1 MASWLGKMWGGSSA
15 SLPYNIESSPTS
27 PATRHGSHGWA
38 MHAASKKTDDYG
50 EVTAFQANKADLA
63 KSLLRRSGSQ
73 FNAQYTDTSQTQLLP
88 ALHHFHRIKRLIH
101 PRILRAHATLDT
113 DYPDETKPAPGL
125 DNLDKTL
132 ATGTLII
139 VTEQCKP
146 LDDWLE
152 LLDPRT
158 SASNAAAISWGIYNI
173 VEALD
178 FLHSNAKLAHG
189 MVCPDAIFVTP
200 SGDFKLGGFDLITP
214 LGVGDGASSGGPT
227 PHFNK
232 FEGAVCPHDYR
243 SPERVSGR
251 YDLLQQSAPVHSIDC
266 FSLAVT
272 IEYIYSHPNAGTN
285 GQVPPPLQKALA
297 RMKNDAPKLRP
308 RLAPLLKCPVF
319 DNPHVKAE
327 KFLDEVMSKPIEEKI
342 MFLQSLPDVLNRG
355 VLNKDVAIH
364 KILPLLV
371 MGLRTNAG
379 NETAMTQDVN
389 RREVLAIVPLLFQI
403 AESYLAGTSE
413 LFQRH
418 VAPLVPILFSIN
430 DRGVRG
436 AVLQKISLLEGQL
449 DNSTINSAV
458 FEPMC
463 SGFTDSSGPLR
474 ELTLK
479 ATICLVP
486 KLNYASMEKLVR
498 YLIRL
503 QSDPEA
509 SIRTNTV
516 IFIGKIAPNLSDMSR
531 QKLILPAFMRSMKD
545 PFTPCRLSA
554 LRLVISCLS
563 YFPQKDVAEKVLPAV
578 IPHTLDAAPD
588 VRVEAFKVVDALLV
602 GLREESQ
609 KMAKDEADRISA
621 ATCGMN
627 AQSVDKG
634 SGGGIAAAP
643 NSGNYLSG
651 LWSATT
657 TTEGTPRMGGA
668 AVDRKMIAT
677 NNNNANNGPA
687 VPPTSRSP
695 AAPKF
700 SSLSLSDAQIGG
712 ASNYGNGDDGGWSD
726 DDVDISGS
734 SPAKSAVGGWNDL
747 GGKSPMDDEDG
758 DDFFAS
764 FDSKPKSIIPGGGKS
779 VSLGTRKLS
788 SGASSITT
796 ASKAA
801 PQMQP
806 SGMVLKKQQPKPVV
820 KKLPTSSD
828 MDGWDDF

>member
-50 EVTAFQANKADLA
+50 EVTAFQANKTDLA

-297 RMKNDAPKLRP
+297 RMKND
-308 RLAPLLKCPVF
+308 
-319 DNPHVKAE
+319 
-327 KFLDEVMSKPIEEKI
+327 
-342 MFLQSLPDVLNRG
+342 G
-355 VLNKDVAIH
+355 
-364 KILPLLV
+364 
-371 MGLRTNAG
+371 T
-379 NETAMTQDVN
+379 
-389 RREVLAIVPLLFQI
+389 I
-403 AESYLAGTSE
+403 A
-413 LFQRH
+413 
-418 VAPLVPILFSIN
+418 
-430 DRGVRG
+430 
-436 AVLQKISLLEGQL
+436 
-449 DNSTINSAV
+449 
-458 FEPMC
+458 
-463 SGFTDSSGPLR
+463 
-474 ELTLK
+474 
-479 ATICLVP
+479 
-486 KLNYASMEKLVR
+486 
-498 YLIRL
+498 
-503 QSDPEA
+503 
-509 SIRTNTV
+509 
-516 IFIGKIAPNLSDMSR
+516 
-531 QKLILPAFMRSMKD
+531 
-545 PFTPCRLSA
+545 
-554 LRLVISCLS
+554 
-563 YFPQKDVAEKVLPAV
+563 
-578 IPHTLDAAPD
+578 
-588 VRVEAFKVVDALLV
+588 
-602 GLREESQ
+602 
-609 KMAKDEADRISA
+609 
-621 ATCGMN
+621 
-627 AQSVDKG
+627 
-634 SGGGIAAAP
+634 
-643 NSGNYLSG
+643 
-651 LWSATT
+651 
-657 TTEGTPRMGGA
+657 
-668 AVDRKMIAT
+668 
-677 NNNNANNGPA
+677 
-687 VPPTSRSP
+687 
-695 AAPKF
+695 
-700 SSLSLSDAQIGG
+700 
-712 ASNYGNGDDGGWSD
+712 
-726 DDVDISGS
+726 
-734 SPAKSAVGGWNDL
+734 
-747 GGKSPMDDEDG
+747 
-758 DDFFAS
+758 
-764 FDSKPKSIIPGGGKS
+764 
-779 VSLGTRKLS
+779 
-788 SGASSITT
+788 
-796 ASKAA
+796 
-801 PQMQP
+801 
-806 SGMVLKKQQPKPVV
+806 
-820 KKLPTSSD
+820 
-828 MDGWDDF
+828 